1 MKIREAASLVNF
13 RMPTGRSQERKL
25 AATHTVADV
34 ARIAE
39 RKLPRAVFDYVAG
52 GADEE
57 ISLQGN
63 GDAIREWRYLPT
75 VLADVSV
82 TSTAAEVLGRTY
94 SSPIGLA
101 PTGYTRMISPQGEIA
116 VASSA
121 VKAEL
126 PYVLSTMSTTSLET
140 LAQATPDADRWFQL
154 YVWKDRDLTTQ
165 LIERAGE
172 QGYGV
177 LEVAVDTAVSGRR
190 VRDVRNGFTIP
201 PQLTLRSILD
211 IGLKPGYWFGLMNN
225 PMIEFANV
233 VAQSDSDQEYT
244 IENITKQF
252 DPSVTW
258 TDLAAV
264 REQWKGKLVLK
275 GPVGPADAKRARDL
289 GVDGVHL
296 SNHGG
301 RQLDRTVAPIDLIR
315 PVREAVGKN
324 MGILVDSGFRHGA
337 DIATAVALGADAAFI
352 GRPYLYGLVA
362 AGAEGVDRVV
372 SILKDEFLRTMQLLG
387 VQSVSELRARGE
399 ELLLRRN

>member
-13 RMPTGRSQERKL
+13 RMPVVSSIERKL
-25 AATHTVADV
+25 TASHTIADIT
-34 ARIAE
+34 RIAR
-39 RKLPRAVFDYVAG
+39 RKLPRSVFDYVAG

-57 ISLQGN
+57 LSLKGN
-63 GDAIREWRYLPT
+63 GDAIREWRYLPA
-75 VLADVSV
+75 VLTDVSV
-82 TSTAAEVLGRTY
+82 TSTASEVLGRTY
-94 SSPIGLA
+94 ASPIGLA

-121 VKAEL
+121 AKAGI
-126 PYVLSTMSTTSLET
+126 PYVLSTMATTSLES

-172 QGYGV
+172 QGYDV

-201 PQLTLRSILD
+201 PQLTLKSILD
-211 IGLKPGYWFGLMNN
+211 IGTKPGYWLGLMNN

-233 VAQSDSDQEYT
+233 AAQGDSAQEYT

-264 REQWKGKLVLK
+264 RELWKGRLVLK
-275 GPVGPADAKRARDL
+275 GPVGPTDAKRARDL

-315 PVREAVGKN
+315 PVRDAVGRD
-324 MGILVDSGFRHGA
+324 MDILVDSGFRHGT

-362 AGAEGVDRVV
+362 AGAEGVDRVI

-387 VQSVSELRARGE
+387 VQSVTELQARGE
-399 ELLLRRN
+399 ELLLRQN